1 MYEISIGELLERQ
14 RKEKG
19 YSKSVVCRGLCSVTA
34 LSRYENGM
42 RIPDK
47 FLLEYLLQ
55 RLGCH
60 AQQYEM
66 IISNEEFDEIQQQKK
81 IEELIEQGKYSGAED
96 EIGNYKKMKSLSKAI
111 HEQYVFYYA
120 GLVKKYT
127 GEYTQAVSNF
137 EMSLSKTIVQKEYK
151 QCGQGLLSFMELKV
165 FRELGDCYQEV
176 QRIQDALAI
185 YLEIQTY
192 LENHSCISLEIEQ
205 FYYGILYKIAEQ
217 NYQKYN
223 YGDAY
228 SLIQKVYT
236 GMTKHYFVKHMKDVL
251 ELKMV
256 LEEKM
261 NLLTVEAEQDYKN
274 KIMALELLKCTDEKE
289 MLAFMEEKNVRI

>member
-55 RLGCH
+55 RLGCN

-81 IEELIEQGKYSGAED
+81 IEELIEQGKCSEAEA
-96 EIGNYKKMKSLSKAI
+96 EIGNYKKMKSSSKAI

-127 GEYTQAVSNF
+127 GEYTKAASDF
-137 EMSLSKTIVQKEYK
+137 ETSLSKTIVQKAYK
-151 QCGQGLLSFMELKV
+151 QSGQGLLSFMELKV
-165 FRELGDCYQEV
+165 FKELGECYQEV
-176 QRIQDALAI
+176 QRTQEAQAI

-192 LENHSCISLEIEQ
+192 LESHPCISLEMKQ
-205 FYYGILYKIAEQ
+205 LYYGILYKIAEQ

-228 SLIQKVYT
+228 SAPSKSIYWHDRTL
-236 GMTKHYFVKHMKDVL
+236 F
-251 ELKMV
+251 
-256 LEEKM
+256 
-261 NLLTVEAEQDYKN
+261 
-274 KIMALELLKCTDEKE
+274 C
-289 MLAFMEEKNVRI
+289 

>member
-55 RLGCH
+55 RLGYN

-66 IISNEEFDEIQQQKK
+66 IISNEEFDEMQQQKK
-81 IEELIEQGKYSGAED
+81 IEELIEQGKYSEAED
-96 EIGNYKKMKSLSKAI
+96 EIGNYKKMKSPSKAI

-127 GEYTQAVSNF
+127 GEYTKAASDF
-137 EMSLSKTIVQKEYK
+137 ETSLSKTIVQKAYK
-151 QCGQGLLSFMELKV
+151 QSGQGLLSFMELKV
-165 FRELGDCYQEV
+165 FKELGECYQEV
-176 QRIQDALAI
+176 QRTQDAQAI
-185 YLEIQTY
+185 YLEIQIY
-192 LENHSCISLEIEQ
+192 LESHPCISLEMKQ
-205 FYYGILYKIAEQ
+205 LYYGILYKIAEQ

-228 SLIQKVYT
+228 SALQKVYT
-236 GMTKHYFVKHMKDVL
+236 GMTEHYFVKSMKEVL
-251 ELKMV
+251 ELKMA

-261 NLLTVEAEQDYKN
+261 NHLTAEEEQDYKN

-289 MLAFMEEKNVRI
+289 MLAYMEEKNVRI

>member
-55 RLGCH
+55 RLGCN

-66 IISNEEFDEIQQQKK
+66 IISNEEFDEMQQQKK
-81 IEELIEQGKYSGAED
+81 IEELIEQGKYSEVED
-96 EIGNYKKMKSLSKAI
+96 EIGNYKKMKSPSKAI

-127 GEYTQAVSNF
+127 GEYTKAASDF
-137 EMSLSKTIVQKEYK
+137 ETSLSKTIVQKAYK
-151 QCGQGLLSFMELKV
+151 QSGQGLLSFMELKV
-165 FRELGDCYQEV
+165 FKELGECYQEV
-176 QRIQDALAI
+176 QRTQEAQAI

-192 LENHSCISLEIEQ
+192 LESHPCISLEMKQ
-205 FYYGILYKIAEQ
+205 LYYGILYKIAEQ
-217 NYQKYN
+217 NY
-223 YGDAY
+223 
-228 SLIQKVYT
+228 
-236 GMTKHYFVKHMKDVL
+236 
-251 ELKMV
+251 
-256 LEEKM
+256 
-261 NLLTVEAEQDYKN
+261 
-274 KIMALELLKCTDEKE
+274 
-289 MLAFMEEKNVRI
+289 